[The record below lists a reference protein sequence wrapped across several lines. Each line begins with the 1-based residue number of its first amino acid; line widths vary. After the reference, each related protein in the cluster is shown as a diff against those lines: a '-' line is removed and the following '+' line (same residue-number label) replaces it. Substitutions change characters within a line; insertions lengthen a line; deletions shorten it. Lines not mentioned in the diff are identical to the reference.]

1 MMKFKCYLDDK
12 EITDQDL
19 IRALNQNEIPIFESL
34 RIYNGVVF
42 RLDEHLQRFQN
53 SAQACGLVLPA
64 VGVLRLALSKALA
77 VQSVV
82 DGFVRITLH
91 AGNIFVMIGER
102 KHNPV
107 IYKTGVDLKT
117 SSFRMPSLKA
127 TDSQSK
133 TGNYRLQLLDTVAR
147 GPWSVER
154 GDVSSPYE
162 WLFLDENHFL
172 TEARVGNFFMVKKGV
187 LLTPPAVSV
196 LNGITREVVIE
207 CARDLGLFVR
217 ETPLTRHEAF
227 NADEA
232 FLTNTSWEILPVRSL
247 DGRLI
252 QTPIPG
258 PITLKLI
265 NCFHR
270 KVNITC
276 RPPKKVL
283 RTHRKKTP
291 RIFRE
296 SNARSSRSR
305 IKKA

>member
-1 MMKFKCYLDDK
+1 MKFKCYLDGK

-19 IRALNQNEIPIFESL
+19 IRALNQNEISVFESM

-42 RLDEHLQRFQN
+42 RLEEHLQRFSQ
-53 SAQACGLVLPA
+53 SARVCGMDLPPAALLKIA
-64 VGVLRLALSKALA
+64 VQKALKVYGRA
-77 VQSVV
+77 
-82 DGFVRITLH
+82 DGFIRITLH
-91 AGNIFVMIGER
+91 AGKIFVMIGER
-102 KHNPV
+102 KHQPA

-117 SSFRMPSLKA
+117 SSFRMPSPGE
-127 TDSQSK
+127 TDVQAK
-133 TGNYRLQLLDTVAR
+133 TGNYRLQLLA
-147 GPWSVER
+147 GKPE
-154 GDVSSPYE
+154 GAYE
-162 WLFLDENHFL
+162 WLFLDENHFV

-187 LLTPPAVSV
+187 ILTPLAVSV
-196 LNGITREVVIE
+196 LNGITRKVVIE

-252 QTPIPG
+252 QAPVPG

-265 NCFHR
+265 HCFHR

-276 RPPKKVL
+276 RPPKKLL
-283 RTHRKKTP
+283 RIPKL
-291 RIFRE
+291 
-296 SNARSSRSR
+296 SARSSRSR
-305 IKKA
+305 TKKV

>member
-1 MMKFKCYLDDK
+1 MITFKCYLDGK
-12 EITDQDL
+12 KITDQDL
-19 IRALNQNEIPIFESL
+19 IRALDQNEIPIFESM
-34 RIYNGVVF
+34 RIYNGVTF
-42 RLDEHLQRFQN
+42 RLEEHLKRFSQ
-53 SAQACGLVLPA
+53 SARACGADFSLSFVRCALSQA
-64 VGVLRLALSKALA
+64 LALHG
-77 VQSVV
+77 QV
-82 DGFVRITLH
+82 DGFIRITLWQ
-91 AGNIFVMIGER
+91 GKFYVMIGER
-102 KHNPV
+102 KHNPA

-117 SSFRMPSLKA
+117 SSFRMPSPGE
-127 TDSQSK
+127 TDGQSK
-133 TGNYRLQLLDTVAR
+133 TGNYRLQLLA
-147 GPWSVER
+147 GKPE
-154 GDVSSPYE
+154 GAYE

-187 LLTPPAVSV
+187 VLTPSAVSV

-217 ETPLTRHEAF
+217 ETPLTRHEVF

-252 QTPIPG
+252 QTLVPG

-276 RPPKKVL
+276 RLPKKLVQIP
-283 RTHRKKTP
+283 K
-291 RIFRE
+291 
-296 SNARSSRSR
+296 SNARSYRSR
-305 IKKA
+305 TKKV

>member
-1 MMKFKCYLDDK
+1 MKFKCYLDGK

-19 IRALNQNEIPIFESL
+19 IRALDQNQIPIFESL
-34 RIYNGVVF
+34 RVYNGVVF
-42 RLDEHLQRFQN
+42 RLEEHLKRFMS
-53 SAQACGLVLPA
+53 SANACGLHIPPA
-64 VGVLRLALSKALA
+64 SGLRAQVMQLCKTQGVH
-77 VQSVV
+77 
-82 DGFVRITLH
+82 DGFIRITFH
-91 AGNIFVMIGER
+91 AGKSFVMIGER
-102 KHNPV
+102 KHNAS

-117 SSFRMPSLKA
+117 SSFRMPSPGE
-127 TDSQSK
+127 TDVQSK
-133 TGNYRLQLLDTVAR
+133 TGNYRLQLLA
-147 GPWSVER
+147 GKPE
-154 GDVSSPYE
+154 GAYE

-172 TEARVGNFFMVKKGV
+172 TEARVGNFFMVKKGAI
-187 LLTPPAVSV
+187 LTPPAVSV
-196 LNGITREVVIE
+196 LNGITRDVVIE

-252 QTPIPG
+252 QTPVPG

-265 NCFHR
+265 HCFHR

-283 RTHRKKTP
+283 RTPKL
-291 RIFRE
+291 
-296 SNARSSRSR
+296 SARSSRSQT
-305 IKKA
+305 KKV

>member
-1 MMKFKCYLDDK
+1 MITFKCYLDGK

-19 IRALNQNEIPIFESL
+19 IRALDQNQIPVFESL

-42 RLDEHLQRFQN
+42 RFDEHLKRFAE
-53 SAQACGLVLPA
+53 SALACGADLPA
-64 VGVLRLALSKALA
+64 AAVLKSVIQKALKA
-77 VQSVV
+77 HGDA
-82 DGFVRITLH
+82 DGFIRVTLH
-91 AGNIFVMIGER
+91 AGKIIVMIGER
-102 KHNPV
+102 KHNAS

-154 GDVSSPYE
+154 GNVSSPYE

-172 TEARVGNFFMVKKGV
+172 TEARVGNFFMVKKGAI
-187 LLTPPAVSV
+187 LTPSAVSV

-252 QTPIPG
+252 QTPVPG

-283 RTHRKKTP
+283 RTPKL
-291 RIFRE
+291 
-296 SNARSSRSR
+296 SARSSRSR